1 LPELLE
7 YLSACEALEVY
18 GWDLV
23 MVLKDDKMRSKRY
36 RIFGA
41 ILFLSV
47 GCQGEGMKNRTFGE
61 DVEFLK
67 KHTDVFTLS
76 DETGES
82 QVAVVPAYQG
92 RIMTSTAEGAEGLS
106 FGWLNYELISSGEI
120 QKHINVFGGEDRI
133 WFGPEGGQYSI
144 FFAAGDPFDLEHWYT
159 PAVIDTEPFESFC
172 KEKDRATFEKRTKL
186 TNMAGFTFEIE
197 IERKIRLLDRGQVE
211 DHLGVEVPEGVKVVG
226 YQSENTLKNAGSE
239 AWRKE
244 TGLLSI
250 WILGMFN
257 PSEGT
262 TIVIPFEEGPEEQLG
277 AKVNDTYFGKVPAE
291 RLIVKDD
298 VLFFSG
304 DGKCRS
310 KIGLSPQRAKPIMG
324 SYDSSNNVL
333 TLVQYSKPEGV
344 SDYVNSLWE
353 MQEEPYRGDA
363 VNSYNDGPPAPG
375 KKPLGPFCELESS
388 SPAAGLEAGESI
400 THIHRTIHLQG
411 PESLLGEVSVKTL
424 GVSLK
429 EVKAAL

>member
-1 LPELLE
+1 
-7 YLSACEALEVY
+7 
-18 GWDLV
+18 
-23 MVLKDDKMRSKRY
+23 MRSKSY
-36 RIFGA
+36 WIIVA
-41 ILFLSV
+41 ILFLSA
-47 GCQGEGMKNRTFGE
+47 GCQGEGMENRTFGE

-67 KHTDVFTLS
+67 KYTDVFTLS
-76 DETGES
+76 DESGEV

-92 RIMTSTAEGAEGLS
+92 RIMTSTAGGSEGLS
-106 FGWLNYELISSGEI
+106 FGWLNYELISSGKFQE
-120 QKHINVFGGEDRI
+120 HINVFGGEDRI

-159 PAVIDTEPFESFC
+159 PAVIDTEPFESYC
-172 KEKDRATFEKRTKL
+172 KERDSATFEKRTKL

-197 IERKIRLLDRGQVE
+197 IERTIRLLEKGQIE
-211 DHLGVEVPEGVKVVG
+211 EYLGAEVPEGVKVVG
-226 YQSENTLKNAGSE
+226 YQSENTLKNAGSK

-244 TGLLSI
+244 TGQLSI

-262 TIVIPFEEGPEEQLG
+262 TIVIPFEAGPEEELG
-277 AKVNDTYFGKVPAE
+277 LKVNDTYFGKVPAE

-324 SYDSSNNVL
+324 SYDSSNKVL
-333 TLVQYSKPEGV
+333 TLVQYTKPEGV
-344 SDYVNSLWE
+344 VDYVNSLWE

-375 KKPLGPFCELESS
+375 KEPLGPFYELESS
-388 SPAAGLEAGESI
+388 SPAAGLKAGESI

-411 PESLLGEVSVKTL
+411 EESLLDGICVKML
-424 GVSLK
+424 GVSLE
-429 EVKAAL
+429 EVKSAL